1 MENLSLTAIYN
12 DDFYRDVYTKR
23 NYRQYLNGFLEYNYT
38 FKPYVLKPFNKMV
51 SDTAKSYKY
60 LRWVKEFN
68 FNPVPTRLSFRT
80 ILDRNYNE
88 LEYRNVDALLSGNAG
103 QDFDVIRNR
112 NFFFGWQ
119 YSLGFN
125 FTKSL
130 KLEINSETK
139 TLNDNLDVN
148 AMNNRSIFSNPFRA
162 GRPVLYN
169 HRAQLSYR
177 LPFEY
182 LPYLDFITAELSYQ
196 FQYNW
201 NARSTAA
208 RNVEFNGTV
217 ENLGNLS
224 QNTNAIVATSTVDV
238 PKFFTK
244 FSYFFIVGAIL
255 IACAIACA
263 LSMAQIIPSVFAMYS
278 KASTASSSVIGTYC
292 ARFVSCK

>member
-1 MENLSLTAIYN
+1 
-12 DDFYRDVYTKR
+12 
-23 NYRQYLNGFLEYNYT
+23 
-38 FKPYVLKPFNKMV
+38 MV

-162 GRPVLYN
+162 GRPVLY
-169 HRAQLSYR
+169 
-177 LPFEY
+177 
-182 LPYLDFITAELSYQ
+182 ITELS
-196 FQYNW
+196 
-201 NARSTAA
+201 
-208 RNVEFNGTV
+208 
-217 ENLGNLS
+217 L
-224 QNTNAIVATSTVDV
+224 ATDCRLN
-238 PKFFTK
+238 
-244 FSYFFIVGAIL
+244 ICLIL
-255 IACAIACA
+255 ILSPQNLAI
-263 LSMAQIIPSVFAMYS
+263 
-278 KASTASSSVIGTYC
+278 SSNITGTLGLLLQGMLNITEE
-292 ARFVSCK
+292 